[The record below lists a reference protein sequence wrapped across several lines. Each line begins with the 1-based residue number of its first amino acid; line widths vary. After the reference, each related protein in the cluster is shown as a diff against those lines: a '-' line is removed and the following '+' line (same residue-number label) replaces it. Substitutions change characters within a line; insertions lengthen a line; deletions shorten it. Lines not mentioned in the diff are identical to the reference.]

1 MAAPKFKNAQRMA
14 EMPLKCRDRAKS
26 VDLLR
31 QHRTNRF
38 RSWFGKLTTN
48 GIKYLPFDL
57 SLSKDLLNDC
67 PGNRQKIQVL
77 AIPQSP
83 LAPLL
88 NCFAGPLSRQR
99 FACNTVLIV
108 LFALLHVADGFIT
121 YLGLSFTDVDEVNPL
136 LNYAAGILGLGRAIV
151 LLKLIILSLIAA
163 IFFDRCTIKGRW
175 ATVALMLAVV
185 FYSGVVASNVM
196 LVVGWQA

>member
-1 MAAPKFKNAQRMA
+1 MAAPKFKNAQRMLDIPV
-14 EMPLKCRDRAKS
+14 ECRDRAKS
-26 VDLLR
+26 LD
-31 QHRTNRF
+31 
-38 RSWFGKLTTN
+38 S
-48 GIKYLPFDL
+48 
-57 SLSKDLLNDC
+57 LNDQT
-67 PGNRQKIQVL
+67 GKRYKAQVL
-77 AIPQSP
+77 AMPQSP

-151 LLKLIILSLIAA
+151 LLKLIILSFIAA

-185 FYSGVVASNVM
+185 FYGGVVTNNVL
-196 LVVGWQA
+196 LVVGWPA